1 MFRPVWLALAIALIA
16 TAPIACGEGKK
27 SSTDSIIPVD
37 GGDAEM
43 NAAIAKAR
51 ASIGEFWRQYE
62 NPDPGVTGL
71 ALKVS
76 ISDGKR
82 VEHFWL
88 IEVNRSG
95 ATLSGI
101 INNEAMAVTTVREGE
116 RHTFKDADIS
126 DWMYVRNGKIV
137 GNETVRVLLKHMSP
151 EEAAATRAMLEAP

>member
-1 MFRPVWLALAIALIA
+1 
-16 TAPIACGEGKK
+16 
-27 SSTDSIIPVD
+27 
-37 GGDAEM
+37 M

-71 ALKVS
+71 ALKVR
-76 ISDGKR
+76 ISDGKQ

-101 INNEAMAVTTVREGE
+101 INNEAMAVTAVREGE
-116 RHTFKDADIS
+116 RYTFKDADIS
-126 DWMYVRNGKIV
+126 DWMFVRNGKIV

-151 EEAAATRAMLEAP
+151 EEAAATRAMLETP